1 MVLVPVFALLALA
14 IAAVSLTR
22 LSRLPQKLPPVEE
35 RTFTSLRAGDV
46 VLTPS
51 GDFLVL
57 AAGAVDDATL
67 LELQNGRE
75 LKFLLAGKAG
85 PVALLAERPESGQV
99 ERALGRGGQ
108 RLDRSTVEL
117 LPGA

>member
-1 MVLVPVFALLALA
+1 MLLVPVFALLALG

-22 LSRLPQKLPPVEE
+22 LSRLPQKLPPALE
-35 RTFTSLRAGDV
+35 RTFGSLRAGDV
-46 VLTPS
+46 VMTPS

-57 AAGAVDDATL
+57 SAGAMDDATL
-67 LELQNGRE
+67 VELQSGRE
-75 LKFLLAGKAG
+75 LKFLLAGTSG
-85 PVALLAERPESGQV
+85 PVALLGERPESGQV